1 MNRRAFMGW
10 LMTRLSAVG
19 AYLWGFTRLAR
30 PSGTKTKPIRI
41 PLKNGVWSH
50 VIIWRT
56 NTNEFEITVD
66 GIDWDG
72 NRLESGPGVYFNY
85 STFHLWV
92 PPELSDSAPP
102 PGV

>member
-30 PSGTKTKPIRI
+30 PSVAKTKPVRI

-50 VIIWRT
+50 MIIHRT
-56 NTNEFEITVD
+56 DTNNLEITQ
-66 GIDWDG
+66 DG
-72 NRLESGPGVYFNY
+72 NMECVENGKYLYFRRWTY
-85 STFHLWV
+85 HLWL
-92 PPELSDSAPP
+92 PPELPDSAPP
-102 PGV
+102 PDA